1 MKFFTTI
8 ATGFA
13 LLVSL
18 SAPAQAARFTSE
30 PTTSE
35 QAATAG
41 DTRIAGLLL
50 SEYDYE

>member
-30 PTTSE
+30 PATSE

-41 DTRIAGLLL
+41 DTQIAGFLMN
-50 SEYDYE
+50 E